1 MRFLTP
7 SILLFVAL
15 LLAPIAA
22 RAEEGETE
30 KVAVDATGW
39 GRFGVGTMIHHRK
52 TTEMAMPGMAP
63 RKTVRET
70 RKTLVRITDTDYVVK
85 VEQGSEGN
93 WKTTEEKIAKTF
105 DPGTLAGMLPLASG
119 QAMKREAL
127 GKESVTVD
135 GTAYECEKVKVT
147 MKAGAFGGLP
157 GGRMPGRG
165 MPGRG
170 KPGGAAGPTTTIW
183 EHAEHGVLKMT
194 SSGAWGMDMEVT
206 KLDTPVKVGDVTL
219 RCKAST
225 MTMSQSGTT
234 IKRLESADVPED
246 LVRSETT
253 VKQGPMENRTVEELI
268 GFVKKAR

>member
-15 LLAPIAA
+15 LLPPIAA

-39 GRFGVGTMIHHRK
+39 GRFGVGTMIHHRS
-52 TTEMAMPGMAP
+52 TTEMAIPGMAP

-70 RKTLVRITDTDYVVK
+70 RKTLVRITETDYVLT
-85 VEQGSEGN
+85 VEKGSEGN
-93 WKTTEEKIAKTF
+93 WEISEEKIAKTV
-105 DPGTLAGMLPLASG
+105 DPDAVAKMIPFASG
-119 QAMKREAL
+119 LEKTREAL

-135 GTAYECEKVKVT
+135 GKAYECEKVKVT
-147 MKAGAFGGLP
+147 MKAGALGGMP
-157 GGRMPGRG
+157 GGGMPGRG
-165 MPGRG
+165 MPG
-170 KPGGAAGPTTTIW
+170 GAARGGSVGSTTTIW

-194 SSGAWGMDMEVT
+194 TTGGWKMDMEVT
-206 KLDTPVKVGDVTL
+206 KLDAPFKVGDVTL

-225 MTMSQSGTT
+225 IAMSQSGMT
-234 IKRLESADVPED
+234 IKRLESADVPEN